1 MKTQNNI
8 SITITGLMI
17 ILMLSASCNDDFLD
31 IKSKGVNLEVNYY
44 KNESEATSALVA
56 VYDIMNVNSSSF
68 ANMITFMNAGSDD
81 NFGGGGPGEGSNT
94 IAQFSSFGVNPINM
108 NDAGASGLWGNHF
121 QGIFRANKLLE
132 KLPTIPMDANLKIRF
147 AAECKAMR
155 AYYNFNL
162 VRMFGNIPLLTKT
175 ITPTDALT
183 YPQSK
188 PEEIY
193 AQIEIDLKEAII
205 GLPDNVNILTEGGRW
220 TKGAAQSMLGKVYLY
235 HDDLIT
241 YYKMPNPSNFDYKKL
256 SADQLYIVNG
266 TNSGIVFTSPYGY
279 KLLTDFNDL
288 WVHANKFNSECILSD
303 SHSKLGNATWGGV
316 SWGTEGNVLNVMIG
330 IRGYTR
336 SANST
341 APDYYAGWGYNTVT
355 QDLYDVLKGDP
366 RFDATIIDANALKS
380 SGKIVGYTVGNQDTG
395 YFIAKFA
402 PKNSDKT
409 GVAAAASELN
419 FTQNTYIIRLADT
432 YLMEAEALGGTG
444 ARAQALLDAVRAR
457 VGLSSVPV
465 NLDAIAL
472 ERRKELACEGH
483 RFFDL
488 VRTGKAETVLAG
500 RGFVKNKNEI
510 LPIPYRDL
518 ENSVLKQNPG
528 Y

>member
-8 SITITGLMI
+8 RITIAGLMI
-17 ILMLSASCNDDFLD
+17 ILLLSVSCSKDFLEVE
-31 IKSKGVNLEVNYY
+31 SKGTSLEGAFY
-44 KNESEATSALVA
+44 KNESDATSALVA

-68 ANMITFMNAGSDD
+68 ANIISFMNAGSDD

-94 IAQFSSFGVNPINM
+94 VAQFSSFGVNPINM
-108 NDAGASGLWGNHF
+108 NDAGASGLWSNHF
-121 QGIFRANKLLE
+121 QGIFRANTLLQ
-132 KLPTIPMDANLKIRF
+132 KLPSISMDDNLKIRY

-193 AQIEIDLKEAII
+193 AQIEIDLKEAIT

-220 TKGAAQSMLGKVYLY
+220 TKGAAQAMLGKVYIY
-235 HDDLIT
+235 E
-241 YYKMPNPSNFDYKKL
+241 KKN
-256 SADQLYIVNG
+256 ADAAAQLAIVNG
-266 TNSGIVFTSPYGY
+266 TNSGIVFSSPYGY
-279 KLLTDFNDL
+279 KLLTDFQDL
-288 WVHANKFNSECILSD
+288 WVHTNKFNSECILSD
-303 SHSKLGNATWGGV
+303 SHSKSGNATWDGV
-316 SWGTEGNVLNVMIG
+316 SWGTEGTVLNVMVG

-336 SANST
+336 STNST
-341 APDYYAGWGYNTVT
+341 APDYYAGWGYNTVS

-366 RFDATIIDANALKS
+366 RFDATIIDAKALKA
-380 SGKIVGYTVGNQDTG
+380 SGKIVGYTVGTQDTG

-419 FTQNTYIIRLADT
+419 FAQNTYIIRLADT
-432 YLMEAEALGGTG
+432 YLLEAEALGGTG

-465 NLDAIAL
+465 TIGAIAL